1 MGRSTQVLSFSVPE
15 NTAKDIEQLAKQQR
29 MSRSQ
34 LLREM
39 LRVYETFIEEARF
52 RDIQTYAKKKAK
64 TLGISSEKD
73 IERLIREAR
82 SA

>member
-1 MGRSTQVLSFSVPE
+1 MSRSTQVLSFSVPE
-15 NTAKDIEQLAKQQR
+15 STAKDIDQLAKTQR
-29 MSRSQ
+29 MTRSH

-39 LRVYETFIEEARF
+39 LRVYETYVEEARF
-52 RDIQTYAKKKAK
+52 RDIQAYAQKKAK
-64 TLGISSEKD
+64 AAGVRSEKD